1 MRAMPLAELDAFAA
15 VARRRSFRRAAAE
28 RGVSASLLSQLV
40 RRLEDRL
47 GAPLLLRTTRS
58 VALTQAGEVLLAG
71 LDPAFAGIEAALES
85 LNAVRGQPSGRLRIN
100 APIPVVQLT
109 LAPLL
114 AGFMAAYPDIQVEL
128 ACDDAFSDVLGQG
141 FDAGVRFGEDVA
153 RDMVAVPLHRPC
165 ARVVVAAPSFLA
177 RAGRPSS
184 PRDLAGASLIGHRF
198 PSKALY
204 GWEFAKDG
212 RHLTVMPTGPLIT
225 NDPLV
230 ELRAAVDG
238 IGFAFLF
245 EDYARAD
252 LDAGRLEA
260 VLRDW
265 AAPMPAP
272 FLYFSS
278 RRTVSAPLRAFI
290 DHIRAA
296 LAPGAPMGNSAAA
309 VSKEGPP

>member
-1 MRAMPLAELDAFAA
+1 MRSIPLGELEAFSD
-15 VARRRSFRRAAAE
+15 VARRRSFRRAATE

-47 GAPLLLRTTRS
+47 GTPLLIRTTRS
-58 VALTQAGEVLLAG
+58 VSLTQAGEVLLAG
-71 LDPAFAGIEAALES
+71 LDPAFARIDEAVES
-85 LNAVRGQPSGRLRIN
+85 LNVLRGRPSGRLRIN
-100 APIPVVQLT
+100 APAPVVQLT

-114 AGFMAAYPDIQVEL
+114 AGFMAAYPDIQVEF
-128 ACDDAFSDVLGQG
+128 AADDAFSDVLGQG

-165 ARVVVAAPSFLA
+165 GRVVVASPAYLA
-177 RAGRPSS
+177 RAGVPAT
-184 PRDLAGASLIGHRF
+184 PHGLVGASLIGHRF
-198 PSKALY
+198 PSGALY
-204 GWEFAKDG
+204 GWEFSKDG
-212 RHLTVMPTGPLIT
+212 HALTVMPTGPLIT

-230 ELRAAVDG
+230 EIRAAVDG

-245 EDYARAD
+245 EDYVAAELRS
-252 LDAGRLEA
+252 GRLVA

-278 RRTVSAPLRAFI
+278 RRTVSAALRAFI
-290 DHIRAA
+290 DHVRACA
-296 LAPGAPMGNSAAA
+296 GLPVGELFPSEQ
-309 VSKEGPP
+309 SEGTE

>member
-1 MRAMPLAELDAFAA
+1 MRSIPLGELEAFAA

-47 GAPLLLRTTRS
+47 GTPLLLRTTRS
-58 VALTQAGEVLLAG
+58 VSLTQAGEVLLAG
-71 LDPAFAGIEAALES
+71 LDPAFARIDEAVES
-85 LNAVRGQPSGRLRIN
+85 LNALRGRPSGRLRIN
-100 APIPVVQLT
+100 APAPVVQLT

-114 AGFMAAYPDIQVEL
+114 AGFMAAYPDIQVEI
-128 ACDDAFSDVLGQG
+128 ASDDAFSDVLGQG

-165 ARVVVAAPSFLA
+165 GRVVVASPAYLA
-177 RAGRPSS
+177 RVGGPAT
-184 PRDLAGASLIGHRF
+184 PRDLLGASLIGHRF
-198 PSKALY
+198 PSGALY
-204 GWEFAKDG
+204 GWEFCKDG
-212 RHLTVMPTGPLIT
+212 HALTVMPTGPLIT

-230 ELRAAVDG
+230 EIRAALDG
-238 IGFAFLF
+238 IGFAFMF
-245 EDYARAD
+245 EDYVVAELRS
-252 LDAGRLEA
+252 GRLVA

-290 DHIRAA
+290 DHVRAC
-296 LAPGAPMGNSAAA
+296 A
-309 VSKEGPP
+309 VPPVGELFLPEQSEGTG

>member
-1 MRAMPLAELDAFAA
+1 MRSIPLGELEAFAD
-15 VARRRSFRRAAAE
+15 VARRRSFRRAATE

-47 GAPLLLRTTRS
+47 GTPLLLRTTRS
-58 VALTQAGEVLLAG
+58 VSLTQAGEVLLAG
-71 LDPAFAGIEAALES
+71 LDPAFARIDEAVES
-85 LNAVRGQPSGRLRIN
+85 LNSLRGRPSGRLRIN
-100 APIPVVQLT
+100 APVPVVQLA

-128 ACDDAFSDVLGQG
+128 VCDDAFTDVLGQG

-165 ARVVVAAPSFLA
+165 ERVVVAAPSLLA
-177 RAGRPSS
+177 RVGVPATPHG
-184 PRDLAGASLIGHRF
+184 LAGASLIGHRF
-198 PSKALY
+198 PSGALY
-204 GWEFAKDG
+204 GWEFLKDG
-212 RHLTVMPTGPLIT
+212 HAVTVAPTGPLVT

-238 IGFAFLF
+238 VGFAFLF

-252 LDAGRLEA
+252 LRAGRLVA

-278 RRTVSAPLRAFI
+278 RRTVSAALRAFI
-290 DHIRAA
+290 DHVRACA
-296 LAPGAPMGNSAAA
+296 GAPVGELFPSGQT
-309 VSKEGPP
+309 EGIP